1 MSKWLLGIITIL
13 LFPFTL
19 VILTLYAVF
28 VRIPYW
34 LGGMMMEWFDE
45 LKRKLNE
52 DKSTK
57 RD

>member
-45 LKRKLNE
+45 LKRKL
-52 DKSTK
+52 K
-57 RD
+57 